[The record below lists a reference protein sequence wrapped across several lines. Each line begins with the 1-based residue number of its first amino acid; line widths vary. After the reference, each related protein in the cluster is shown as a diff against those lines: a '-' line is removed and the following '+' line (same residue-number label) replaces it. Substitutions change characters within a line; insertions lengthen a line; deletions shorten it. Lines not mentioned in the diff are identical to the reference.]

1 MLRGYLPLPFPESNP
16 ASQHHSITA
25 SQHHSITAS
34 QHHSITASQHHSI
47 TASQHHSIHPFLP
60 PSSLHDTS
68 PRPLLLHHTNKPHHS
83 LLLEAGIFTSH
94 LFFLLR
100 TRSLRRR
107 AKESSTPFDNMPEAR
122 KFVFPRPEETAASDH
137 TTELADIEKGTVDST
152 ATGAMKAESENSS
165 ETADE
170 GKRSGSTV
178 ALGRWPSRS

>member
-1 MLRGYLPLPFPESNP
+1 MSRAQDRSSRIYPPPLSIVD
-16 ASQHHSITA
+16 SSITA
-25 SQHHSITAS
+25 STPFYLPPPYMIHHLNPLSSITL
-34 QHHSITASQHHSI
+34 T
-47 TASQHHSIHPFLP
+47 
-60 PSSLHDTS
+60 
-68 PRPLLLHHTNKPHHS
+68 KPHHS

-122 KFVFPRPEETAASDH
+122 KFVFPRPEDMATSDH

-152 ATGAMKAESENSS
+152 AAGAMKAESENSS
-165 ETADE
+165 ETAEE